1 MSSSVSGSRSPA
13 PPEEGPTDEEL
24 AKRVQR
30 GDRAAFARLVRRY
43 LRPVHAIASS
53 FLREQ
58 ADVEDVAQETFLD
71 ALDRIETYD
80 SDRPFAPWL
89 YQIARNAA
97 RQRIERRSRREVAPV
112 PEEGLA
118 HDSAGPEEELE
129 RAEVRRRLR
138 TAVAGLPERQRT
150 VFRLLDVE
158 GFSADEVAGM
168 LGLTAGTIR
177 SHLSRARSALRDV
190 LAPWL
195 QRGEEV

>member
-1 MSSSVSGSRSPA
+1 MSSSVSGARGPASPG
-13 PPEEGPTDEEL
+13 EGPTDEEL

-30 GDRAAFARLVRRY
+30 GNRAAFARLVRRY
-43 LRPVHAIASS
+43 LRPVRAIASS
-53 FLREQ
+53 LLREQ
-58 ADVEDVAQETFLD
+58 ADVEDVAQETFLN

-80 SDRPFAPWL
+80 PDRPFAPWL

-97 RQRIERRSRREVAPV
+97 RQRIQGRSRGEMTAV
-112 PEEGLA
+112 PEEGLPNEY
-118 HDSAGPEEELE
+118 AGPEEEFE

-158 GFSADEVAGM
+158 GFSADEAAEM

-190 LAPWL
+190 LDPWL

>member
-1 MSSSVSGSRSPA
+1 MSPSASGYRGPP
-13 PPEEGPTDEEL
+13 PPEEGARDEEL

-43 LRPVHAIASS
+43 LRPVYAIASS

-58 ADVEDVAQETFLD
+58 ADVEDVAQETFLN

-80 SDRPFAPWL
+80 SNRPFAPWL

-97 RQRIERRSRREVAPV
+97 RQRIEGASRRETTPV
-112 PEEGLA
+112 QEQELPN
-118 HDSAGPEEELE
+118 DSVGPEEELE

-158 GFSADEVAGM
+158 GVSADEAAEM
-168 LGLTAGTIR
+168 LGLTAGTVR
-177 SHLSRARSALRDV
+177 SHLSRARSALRDM
-190 LAPWL
+190 LDPWL
-195 QRGEEV
+195 QRGEEG